1 MPTIVCRFVG
11 KSTLENWNFSFGRF
25 AMKTPLP
32 RWTTRSLF
40 LCALLAFDLPSLHA
54 VEPFDYF
61 QNSWNVIGL
70 KDYSDGTRITPDNE
84 LLLAGGDKVQIKFGK
99 ELTPLSRKQT
109 KTLYEGWMP
118 IVLLSAQDGAVRYDF
133 TLWATPLPTV
143 KDWQKAFDWPTEG
156 ENFLNWVK
164 LKVTNTG
171 ADRAV
176 ATFAFKVAGTTR
188 ETSWGL
194 EPGETV
200 ETCKRLPFAPC
211 PEANSWDSESSTV
224 WFDRTAEYWRNALAA
239 GAKIDVP
246 CRKAADALKA
256 AHVCQLIANDH
267 GEIRGGEGFYDEF
280 YIRDGAYQIMQYEEG
295 GLNDVAQKA
304 VASFLAF
311 QKPDGRF
318 ESQDNEL
325 DGNGQAIWALWQYA
339 KINGDRAFLEKVYP
353 QMMKA
358 CRWTMK
364 TRRLAPAD
372 SPFAGLLPAAFA
384 DGEFLYDRKHHI
396 VGYDLWNLRGLL
408 CAADAAKTL
417 GKDAEAKELLAEADD
432 YRKAIDAAVKR
443 AGVDYFP
450 ASWEKDGT
458 FWGNTETLWPTPLFA
473 ADDPRVIGTI
483 HQARKVLGGGFTEG
497 TIHWVGL
504 PEDAIHP
511 YMAAYTTLASLDR
524 GEDEQVVEDFYWYLH
539 HSTAAHAFP
548 EGIHYKRQFAWGDTI
563 PHGTG
568 ASNYAILLRHLL
580 VHEQGGDLRLL
591 PAVPD
596 WWLGAGQEIKIENA
610 PTHFGPISLVVRGT
624 PAGVEVQL
632 TKPARNPPASIV
644 LHLPASRPL
653 VGTLSGVEVV
663 SRPDQKT
670 RWDFPTIVKTY
681 QDQKAAP
688 PAK

>member
-1 MPTIVCRFVG
+1 
-11 KSTLENWNFSFGRF
+11 
-25 AMKTPLP
+25 MKTALL
-32 RWTTRSLF
+32 RWLTCSLF
-40 LCALLAFDLPSLHA
+40 FCALAAFFGATSLHA
-54 VEPFDYF
+54 EEPFDYF

-70 KDYSDGTRITPDNE
+70 KDYNDGTRITPDNE
-84 LLLAGGDKVQIKFGK
+84 LLLPGNGKAQLRFGVNK
-99 ELTPLSRKQT
+99 TLLSRKQT
-109 KTLYEGWMP
+109 KTLLEGWMP
-118 IVLLSAQDGAVRYDF
+118 IVLLSADEGAVHYEF
-133 TLWATPLPTV
+133 TLFATPLPTV
-143 KDWQKAFDWPTEG
+143 KDWRKAYDWPTEG
-156 ENFLNWVK
+156 ENYLNWIMV
-164 LKVTNTG
+164 KVTNTG
-171 ADRAV
+171 SEPADAKASV
-176 ATFAFKVAGTTR
+176 KWSGELSGGEQFKYWPLA
-188 ETSWGL
+188 
-194 EPGETV
+194 PGQSGEW
-200 ETCKRLPFAPC
+200 CARLPYRPI
-211 PEANSWDSESSTV
+211 DSLKSLEKEDPML
-224 WFDRTAEYWRNALAA
+224 WLQRTAEYWRSALAA
-239 GAKIDVP
+239 GTKIEVP
-246 CRKAADALKA
+246 CRKAADTLKA

-280 YIRDGAYQIMQYEEG
+280 FIRDGAYQIMQYEEA

-311 QKPDGRF
+311 QKPDGHF

-364 TRRLAPAD
+364 TRRLAAAD
-372 SPFAGLLPAAFA
+372 SPFVGLLPGAFA

-396 VGYDLWNLRGLL
+396 VGYDLWNLRGLI
-408 CAADAAKTL
+408 CTADAATSL
-417 GKDAEAKELLAEADD
+417 GQVGDAKELYAEADD
-432 YRKAIDAAVKR
+432 YRRAIDAAVKR

-450 ASWEKDGT
+450 ASWEKEGT

-473 ADDPRVIGTI
+473 VDDPRVIGTI
-483 HQARKVLGGGFTEG
+483 RQARNVLGGGFTEG

-504 PEDAIHP
+504 AEDAIHP
-511 YMAAYTTLASLDR
+511 YMSAYTTLASLDR
-524 GEDEQVVEDFYWYLH
+524 GEDEQVVEDFYWYLL

-580 VHEQGGDLRLL
+580 VHEQGGDLHLL

-596 WWLGAGQEIKIENA
+596 GWLEDGKEIKIENA

-624 PAGVEVQL
+624 AAGVEVQF
-632 TKPARNPPASIV
+632 TKPTRNPPARII
-644 LHLPASRPL
+644 LHLPKSRPA
-653 VGTLSGVEVV
+653 VGEISGVEIV

-670 RWDFPTIVKTY
+670 RWDFPTVVKKY

-688 PAK
+688 SAK